1 MSQREEGGF
10 PLAFERLRQAAGGF
24 GNVALALSH
33 RNYRVYISGNAV
45 QLVGTWMQR
54 VSGGWLAWT
63 LTHSGAWL
71 GMMSM
76 AEFLPVLFIA
86 PLAGVMADRRDR
98 VTIIR
103 ITQLI
108 GCGQAILLATLV
120 FAHLITVHLL
130 FALVMLLGINQGI
143 AQPARLALIPTLVD
157 REALPS
163 ALAINSIVFNAARFT
178 GPAIAGVLIAR
189 VGIGAAFAA
198 NAMTYIAFQISLANL
213 RDVPKLPMRIAQN
226 AVKASLE
233 AYAYASR
240 HPGIAPMLLLFAV
253 TTIGTRGFIEL
264 FPGFADNVFH
274 RGPQGLAMLTS
285 TVGLGAIFGGAWML
299 VRSQISGLTTIVL
312 ANTLIMSLAI
322 VAFTATDVFVM
333 ALPCVFVAGTAMV
346 ITGIGAQTLIQA
358 STDRSM
364 AGRVMALY
372 GMIFR
377 AGPAL
382 GAVVMGTASEHFGL
396 RLPLALGAVVSCGCW
411 ALTLNR
417 KKAIVASLE
426 DAILPDEAVA
436 ERGA

>member
-1 MSQREEGGF
+1 
-10 PLAFERLRQAAGGF
+10 LRRAAGGF
-24 GNVALALSH
+24 GNIARAFSH

-45 QLVGTWMQR
+45 SLIGTWMQR

-71 GMMSM
+71 GLISL
-76 AEFLPVLFIA
+76 AEFLPVLFLA
-86 PLAGVMADRRDR
+86 PVAGVMADRRDR
-98 VTIIR
+98 VGIIR
-103 ITQLI
+103 VTQLF
-108 GCGQAILLATLV
+108 GCAQATLLALLV
-120 FAHLITVHLL
+120 ATDLITIHIL
-130 FALVMLLGINQGI
+130 FVLVMLLGIGNGI

-163 ALAINSIVFNAARFT
+163 ALAINSIVFNAARFI
-178 GPAIAGVLIAR
+178 GPAIAGLLIAR
-189 VGIGAAFAA
+189 VSIAAAFAA
-198 NAMTYIAFQISLANL
+198 NAVTYIAFQISLANL
-213 RDVPKLPMRIAQN
+213 RDIPPLPVRAAQN
-226 AVKASLE
+226 AFRASLE
-233 AYAYASR
+233 AFSYASQ

-264 FPGFADNVFH
+264 FPGFADSVFH

-299 VRSQISGLTTIVL
+299 IRSQINGLTTIVL
-312 ANTLIMSLAI
+312 ANTLVMSLAI
-322 VAFTATDVFVM
+322 VAFTATDSFTL
-333 ALPCVFVAGTAMV
+333 ALPCVFIAGTAMV

-358 STDRSM
+358 SVDRGM

-382 GAVVMGTASEHFGL
+382 GAVVMGTASERFGL
-396 RLPLALGAVVSCGCW
+396 RLPLAAGATVSCVCW
-411 ALTLNR
+411 ALTLHR
-417 KKAIVASLE
+417 KKAIAASLE
-426 DAILPDEAVA
+426 DAEPTTPAAALPA

>member
-1 MSQREEGGF
+1 MS
-10 PLAFERLRQAAGGF
+10 FERLRQATGGWD
-24 GNVALALSH
+24 NVARALSH
-33 RNYRVYISGNAV
+33 RNYRVYISGNAI
-45 QLVGTWMQR
+45 QLTGTWLQR

-63 LTHSGAWL
+63 LTHSGTWL
-71 GMMSM
+71 GLMSM
-76 AEFLPVLFIA
+76 AEFLPVLFLA

-98 VTIIR
+98 VGIIR
-103 ITQLI
+103 VTQLI

-120 FAHLITVHLL
+120 FSGLITVHLL
-130 FALVMLLGINQGI
+130 FALVLLLGINQGI

-163 ALAINSIVFNAARFT
+163 ALAINSIVFNSARFL
-178 GPAIAGVLIAR
+178 GPAIAGVVISR
-189 VGIGAAFAA
+189 VGIGAAFAV
-198 NAMTYIAFQISLANL
+198 NALTYLAFQVALANL
-213 RDVPKLPMRIAQN
+213 RDIPKLPIRAAQN
-226 AVKASLE
+226 ALRASMD

-253 TTIGTRGFIEL
+253 TTVGTRGFIEL
-264 FPGFADNVFH
+264 FPGFADSVFH

-299 VRSQISGLTTIVL
+299 IRSQISGLTTIVL
-312 ANTLIMSLAI
+312 ANTLVMSLAI

-333 ALPCVFVAGTAMV
+333 ALPCVFIAGTAMV
-346 ITGIGAQTLIQA
+346 ITGIGAQTLIQS

-382 GAVVMGTASEHFGL
+382 GAVIMGTASERLGL
-396 RLPLALGAVVSCGCW
+396 RLPLAIGAAVSCACW

-417 KKAIVASLE
+417 RKAIVASLE
-426 DAILPDEAVA
+426 EAVPAAAEAVA
-436 ERGA
+436 AERGG